1 MSECM
6 ISTPNLEGGANSTGV
21 FTSWALITVSG
32 NANATAYIDLPFQVS
47 HLYFMNSNWP
57 PRLPYDPNPNP
68 NSNDLLTGEHHIA
81 ATTPSSIYAM
91 VYYKKASNQI
101 QYEPS
106 LADMILYYIA
116 IPA

>member
-57 PRLPYDPNPNP
+57 PRLPYNS
-68 NSNDLLTGEHHIA
+68 NSNDLLTGEHCIA
-81 ATTPSSIYAM
+81 ASTASSIYAM
-91 VYYKKASNQI
+91 VYYKEASNQI

-106 LADMILYYIA
+106 LDHMILYYIA